1 MLLKG
6 YLTIFITLVI
16 ILLVAICK
24 TYMSELS
31 ERQKALLRMIIEEF
45 VSSAEPISSSHL
57 TNKYRLNVSAATIRN
72 EMAHLIR
79 QGFLDQPHISAG
91 RIPTPLGYRYYIQ
104 NLMTE
109 DSLPV
114 LKEVS
119 MKQNVW
125 NSRYEFDKL
134 LRSAASSLSDA
145 THLLSIVS
153 TDDGRVYSSGV
164 VNILDHAEFFDI
176 EVSKAV
182 FNMLDNYTLL
192 ADILS
197 KRNTANTCVILGE
210 EFERETLYPVSAVAK
225 SFTAGNK
232 KGNLIVIGPSRM
244 PYKEVI
250 PAIRYMSGILEELG
264 SYW

>member
-1 MLLKG
+1 
-6 YLTIFITLVI
+6 
-16 ILLVAICK
+16 
-24 TYMSELS
+24 MSDLS
-31 ERQKALLRMIIEEF
+31 ERQKSLLKMIIEEF
-45 VSSAEPISSSHL
+45 ISSAEPVSSSHL
-57 TNKYRLNVSAATIRN
+57 TSKFRLNVSAATIRN

-91 RIPTPLGYRYYIQ
+91 RIPTAMGYRYYIQ
-104 NLMTE
+104 GLMSE

-134 LRSAASSLSDA
+134 LRSAAVALSDA

-153 TDDGRVYSSGV
+153 TDDGRIYTSGA
-164 VNILDHAEFFDI
+164 VNILDHVEFYDI
-176 EVSKAV
+176 EVSRAV
-182 FNMLDNYTLL
+182 FNMMDNYTLL
-192 ADILS
+192 SDILQ
-197 KRNTANTCVILGE
+197 KRNTTNTCVILGE
-210 EFERETLYPVSAVAK
+210 EFGREQLYPVSAVAK
-225 SFTAGNK
+225 AFTAGNK
-232 KGNLIVIGPSRM
+232 KGNLIVLGPSRM

-250 PAIRYMSGILEELG
+250 PAVRYMSGILEELG